1 MMKIG
6 IWRFNV
12 MKRINYSVQFK
23 KLTADCIE
31 VKITGIFYV
40 VRDCTL
46 IMNTNLLMKG
56 KQFYE

>member
-1 MMKIG
+1 
-6 IWRFNV
+6 